1 MDHTIFIAL
10 SQWHWARG
18 VYFNSMW
25 PDCALV
31 PLNARCGYC
40 CVWCASFKPVHPAGI
55 CLRGF
60 YAFFLLTKLPSN
72 IFHSGSCSEE
82 RVTVCRITCSRG
94 KKSLKI
100 FKHPLLPLLHFCI
113 LNLTPTNV
121 IWRLGY
127 FCGVRQSS
135 LELVR
140 WPLLRWW
147 ALERRSSPCWMWAW
161 REAWPEQVLSGRGGI
176 SAGALQ
182 GYQCPSALHSPC
194 SGHICCGHCLWI
206 FEITIGTKNHMLAL
220 IRGLYFLFRA
230 CLCICVSMYL
240 FCKRV
245 KTGNWQICCCRKTDG
260 RVTGQ

>member
-1 MDHTIFIAL
+1 MAL
-10 SQWHWARG
+10 STWCVFEQHVARL
-18 VYFNSMW
+18 
-25 PDCALV
+25 CT
-31 PLNARCGYC
+31 
-40 CVWCASFKPVHPAGI
+40 CASKRPLQLLLCVMCFVQTCASCRDLLERVL
-55 CLRGF
+55 CLF
-60 YAFFLLTKLPSN
+60 VLTKLPSN
-72 IFHSGSCSEE
+72 IFRSGSCSEE
-82 RVTVCRITCSRG
+82 CVTVCRITCSRG

-100 FKHPLLPLLHFCI
+100 FKYPLLPLLHFCI

-127 FCGVRQSS
+127 FCSVRQSS

-140 WPLLRWW
+140 WPLLHWW

-194 SGHICCGHCLWI
+194 SGHICCGHCSWI

-220 IRGLYFLFRA
+220 ITGLYFLFRA
-230 CLCICVSMYL
+230 CLCICLSMYL